1 MGIAI
6 SSTLTASDMS
16 SHLRTR
22 FWLLLSALATL
33 THCLTLENLPLEQEL
48 PDGGKIWVV
57 LVAGSNGYY
66 NYRHQADVCHSYQ
79 VVHKHGI
86 PDERIIVMMY
96 DDIALNKENPKKGK
110 IFNRPNGTDVYH
122 GVPKDYTGKQV
133 SNQTFVDV
141 LLGKKI
147 HFGSGKTLQSGPKDH
162 VLVYF
167 SDHGGVGLVA
177 FPSTLLHATT
187 LVDTLKTMNKKKKYG
202 KMTLYIEACESG
214 SMFKGLLP
222 DNINIYATTASNG
235 TTSSYAYYYDDELK
249 TFLGD
254 VYSVKWLEDSDREN
268 LNRET
273 LEKQYK
279 IVKRETNTSTVC
291 QFGDLSISKM
301 KVSQFQGGSGFD
313 QPILTDFS
321 GTIENPL
328 NYFYNHSPFPPSLHR
343 CGRDAVP
350 GPEVPKV
357 ILEKRLA
364 SNDNDEDKTEIQK
377 ALEKMVQGRKSLV
390 KITKDIINLVTSD
403 EDETEKIMNTK
414 SELKTQFA
422 CHKNSVEVFHDN
434 CFNLGC
440 NGYAIRQANHFAT
453 LCEMG
458 YNQIEITNAMK
469 KVCSSHQQNICGLH

>member
-1 MGIAI
+1 MN
-6 SSTLTASDMS
+6 LTD
-16 SHLRTR
+16 
-22 FWLLLSALATL
+22 
-33 THCLTLENLPLEQEL
+33 NY
-48 PDGGKIWVV
+48 IW
-57 LVAGSNGYY
+57 
-66 NYRHQADVCHSYQ
+66 R
-79 VVHKHGI
+79 
-86 PDERIIVMMY
+86 
-96 DDIALNKENPKKGK
+96 KGK

-141 LLGKKI
+141 LLGKKLN
-147 HFGSGKTLQSGPKDH
+147 FGSGKTLQSGPKDH
-162 VLVYF
+162 VFVYF

-187 LVDTLKTMNKKKKYG
+187 LVDTLKTMNQEKKYG

-222 DNINIYATTASNG
+222 DNINIYATTASNA
-235 TTSSYAYYYDDELK
+235 TTSSYACYYDDELK

-268 LNRET
+268 LNHET

-291 QFGDLSISKM
+291 QFGDLSMAKM
-301 KVSQFQGGSGFD
+301 KVSQFQGGARVDNDGFD
-313 QPILTDFS
+313 HPILLDG
-321 GTIENPL
+321 GTIENPM

-377 ALEKMVQGRKSLV
+377 ELEKMVQGRKSLL
-390 KITKDIINLVTSD
+390 KITIGEPL
-403 EDETEKIMNTK
+403 
-414 SELKTQFA
+414 
-422 CHKNSVEVFHDN
+422 
-434 CFNLGC
+434 CFNW
-440 NGYAIRQANHFAT
+440 NPT
-453 LCEMG
+453 
-458 YNQIEITNAMK
+458 K
-469 KVCSSHQQNICGLH
+469 

>member
-1 MGIAI
+1 M
-6 SSTLTASDMS
+6 
-16 SHLRTR
+16 
-22 FWLLLSALATL
+22 
-33 THCLTLENLPLEQEL
+33 
-48 PDGGKIWVV
+48 
-57 LVAGSNGYY
+57 
-66 NYRHQADVCHSYQ
+66 
-79 VVHKHGI
+79 
-86 PDERIIVMMY
+86 
-96 DDIALNKENPKKGK
+96 
-110 IFNRPNGTDVYH
+110 
-122 GVPKDYTGKQV
+122 

-162 VLVYF
+162 VFVYF

-187 LVDTLKTMNKKKKYG
+187 LVDTLKTMNQEKKYG

-222 DNINIYATTASNG
+222 DNINIYATTASNA
-235 TTSSYAYYYDDELK
+235 TTSSYACYYDDELK

-268 LNRET
+268 LNHET

-291 QFGDLSISKM
+291 QFGDLSMAKM
-301 KVSQFQGGSGFD
+301 KVSQFQGGARVDNDGFD
-313 QPILTDFS
+313 HPILLDG
-321 GTIENPL
+321 GTIENPM

-377 ALEKMVQGRKSLV
+377 ELEKMVQGRKSLL
-390 KITKDIINLVTSD
+390 KITIGEPL
-403 EDETEKIMNTK
+403 
-414 SELKTQFA
+414 
-422 CHKNSVEVFHDN
+422 
-434 CFNLGC
+434 CFN
-440 NGYAIRQANHFAT
+440 
-453 LCEMG
+453 
-458 YNQIEITNAMK
+458 
-469 KVCSSHQQNICGLH
+469 